1 MKLDAYIADRRIN
14 LAEARAIEKEARAK
28 GVADGAPLQIT
39 EGAAQAVS
47 SVLSNNDVFIE
58 PDARAVLEALSTAP
72 VVARPAEP
80 AKRGKLFKT
89 DEPLKL
95 KIAANFTDLFAN
107 KMGTGRTPGGA
118 GTLEF
123 GEGAD
128 ARKIPINVRTRGQ
141 SSLSSLPEPK
151 LKIKLDKAA
160 REGTDFEKEGSLE
173 IGVQGGASGKDALGR
188 VLIPEAPAREAAT
201 YALLEEMG
209 LAVPRARVAHIDY
222 VDANGTVRSQPAFLT
237 EDADSVAKRFLGD
250 KGIEV
255 GNYGNND
262 QRPDLQATFQSKDLL
277 RLHLGLLLVGN
288 RDWNFSANGD
298 TTKPTIVSSVSMHN
312 TKMVFRPDPVNA
324 NQGEGLPVAT
334 DFDLSLF
341 VLQDE
346 FAGYMKNAMSPVDYP
361 REIQQLRA
369 AYGPQATEVLADLV
383 AREGKMNER
392 LAGYPLDDASKAFIK
407 GRLDQF
413 FAAVKAE
420 LPPAAPVA
428 PAAPVQPL
436 PV

>member
-1 MKLDAYIADRRIN
+1 MKLDPYIADKRIN
-14 LAEARAIEKEARAK
+14 LAEAKAIEKDARAR
-28 GVADGAPLQIT
+28 GLAPGAPLQVS
-39 EGAAQAVS
+39 ESAAQAVRA
-47 SVLSNNDVFIE
+47 VLQNADVFIE

-72 VVARPAEP
+72 VVAKPADP
-80 AKRGKLFKT
+80 TKRGKLFKT

-95 KIAANFTDLFAN
+95 KVSTNFTDLFAN
-107 KMGTGRTPGGA
+107 KMGSGRNPGLA

-123 GEGAD
+123 GEGA
-128 ARKIPINVRTRGQ
+128 AAKKIPINVRTRGQ

-173 IGVQGGASGKDALGR
+173 IGVQGGAGGKDALGR

-201 YALLEEMG
+201 YAVLEEMG
-209 LAVPRARVAHIDY
+209 LAVPRARVAQIDY

-237 EDADSVAKRFLGD
+237 EDADSVARRFLGD
-250 KGIEV
+250 KGLEV

-262 QRPDLQATFQSKDLL
+262 QRPELQATFQSKDLL

-288 RDWNFSANGD
+288 RDWNFSAYGD

-341 VLQDE
+341 VLQGE
-346 FAGYMKNAMSPVDYP
+346 FAGYMKNAQSPVDYP
-361 REIQQLRA
+361 REIQQLRG
-369 AYGPQATEVLADLV
+369 AYGPQATEVLTDLL
-383 AREGKMNER
+383 AREGAMNQR
-392 LAGYPLDDASKAFIK
+392 LAKYPLDDASKAFIK
-407 GRLDQF
+407 GRLDLF

-420 LPPAAPVA
+420 LAPPV
-428 PAAPVQPL
+428 PAVPVQPL
-436 PV
+436 PA